1 MKKSLGEK
9 APNNLL
15 LNQPIKNLHII
26 KKYKNKIIN
35 ILEVT

>member
-1 MKKSLGEK
+1 MKKSLGER

-15 LNQPIKNLHII
+15 LNQPIKDLKII
-26 KKYKNKIIN
+26 KKYKNKIIK